1 LFASSLETCLYSRKM
16 MLLKFLYKWVN
27 LNFNYT
33 LSKWCRRKL
42 TEIFVKLMNKGL
54 KYDEHNKFTFETGN
68 ETTVRDLI
76 DELHE
81 EYGERFEVYLEDT
94 EKRVLRRDAVV
105 VINGMNMV
113 ARNGM
118 QTKLS
123 KGDLIV
129 FMIAAVGG

>member
-1 LFASSLETCLYSRKM
+1 
-16 MLLKFLYKWVN
+16 
-27 LNFNYT
+27 
-33 LSKWCRRKL
+33 
-42 TEIFVKLMNKGL
+42 MNKGL
-54 KYDEHNKFTFETGN
+54 KYDEHNKFTFETGD
-68 ETTVRDLI
+68 EATVSDLI

-81 EYGERFEVYLEDT
+81 EYGERFEVYLEDK

-113 ARNGM
+113 ARQGIK
-118 QTKLS
+118 TKLS

>member
-1 LFASSLETCLYSRKM
+1 M
-16 MLLKFLYKWVN
+16 
-27 LNFNYT
+27 
-33 LSKWCRRKL
+33 
-42 TEIFVKLMNKGL
+42 TEVFVKLMNKGL
-54 KYDEHNKFTFETGN
+54 KYDEHNKFVFETGD
-68 ETTVRDLI
+68 ESTVENLI
-76 DELHE
+76 EELHE

-113 ARNGM
+113 ARQGKK
-118 QTKLS
+118 TKLS

>member
-1 LFASSLETCLYSRKM
+1 M
-16 MLLKFLYKWVN
+16 
-27 LNFNYT
+27 
-33 LSKWCRRKL
+33 
-42 TEIFVKLMNKGL
+42 TEVFVKLMNKGL
-54 KYDEHNKFTFETGN
+54 RYDEHNKFAFETGD
-68 ETTVRDLI
+68 ESTVENLI

-94 EKRVLRRDAVV
+94 ERRVLRRDAVV

-113 ARNGM
+113 ARQGTK
-118 QTKLS
+118 TKLS

>member
-1 LFASSLETCLYSRKM
+1 
-16 MLLKFLYKWVN
+16 
-27 LNFNYT
+27 
-33 LSKWCRRKL
+33 L

-54 KYDEHNKFTFETGN
+54 KYDEHNKFAFETDD
-68 ETTVRDLI
+68 EATVRDLV

-94 EKRVLRRDAVV
+94 EKRILRRDAIV

-113 ARNGM
+113 ARKGM

-123 KGDLIV
+123 RGDLIV

>member
-1 LFASSLETCLYSRKM
+1 
-16 MLLKFLYKWVN
+16 
-27 LNFNYT
+27 
-33 LSKWCRRKL
+33 
-42 TEIFVKLMNKGL
+42 MNKGL
-54 KYDEHNKFTFETGN
+54 KYDEHNKFTFETDD
-68 ETTVRDLI
+68 EATIQDLI

-94 EKRVLRRDAVV
+94 EKRVLRRDAIV

-113 ARNGM
+113 ARKGIR
-118 QTKLS
+118 TKIS

>member
-1 LFASSLETCLYSRKM
+1 
-16 MLLKFLYKWVN
+16 
-27 LNFNYT
+27 
-33 LSKWCRRKL
+33 
-42 TEIFVKLMNKGL
+42 MNKGL
-54 KYDEHNKFTFETGN
+54 KYDEHNKFTFETG
-68 ETTVRDLI
+68 EESTVRDLI

-94 EKRVLRRDAVV
+94 DKRILRRDAVV

-113 ARNGM
+113 ARKGM